1 MALTYTG
8 TNGLFTRIGT
18 LIYFMNAVRTHQN
31 NLKTLFANVQDE
43 YSAADRFMIDQLS
56 GNLESRIAEAGAILN
71 DVQSAAEK
79 TIVEMCFTEASTST
93 TNAMRAKALQDAL
106 IWLIRQMDA
115 DGKTINGTTIGKSG
129 LSVGT
134 NNGNGTFVYLF
145 DAPNILL
152 GSTADWPN
160 IRTELLEAR
169 CVQDAQDGTIGT
181 GSEIFEIRGQPSY
194 PSLDYRFPA
203 GSGTMM
209 RVQSICANV
218 DNGARGQNI
227 LTNSDLEDWTSNT
240 PDQFTVSSGTAGVDF
255 IKETTTYY
263 RGATSIKMAVT
274 GSTFKIRQQLGSAS
288 GTIGKLTPDRPYV
301 LSFAAKKDAGA
312 TGTLKVSIQDS
323 GGTVIDSGTFTLSQ
337 SIASLT
343 TSWALYTVT
352 LRSPRVIPTATYL
365 VIETTVAVA
374 TAAAYIDE
382 VVLSELVPIAQGGPA
397 IGILAGS
404 SDWFVDDNARYSFTN
419 NAEGLV
425 SNAFDRLFRMYDSG
439 LSLPANYSGT
449 ENIPDSVIA

>member
-8 TNGLFTRIGT
+8 TNGLFTRLGT
-18 LIYFMNAVRTHQN
+18 LIYFMDAVRTHQN

-43 YSAADRFMIDQLS
+43 YSSADRYMIDQLS
-56 GNLESRIAEAGAILN
+56 GALEARIAEAGGILS
-71 DVQSAAEK
+71 DVQAAAEK
-79 TIVEMCFTEASTST
+79 TIIEMCFAQAQTST

-169 CVQDAQDGTIGT
+169 CVQDAQDGAIGT

-209 RVQSICANV
+209 RIQSMCANV

-227 LTNSDLEDWTSNT
+227 LTNTDMEDWTGT
-240 PDQFTVSSGTAGVDF
+240 ALDQFTVSSGTAGVDF
-255 IKETTTYY
+255 AKETTTYY
-263 RGATSIKMAVT
+263 RGSACIKMPVT

-301 LSFAAKKDAGA
+301 LCFAAKKDAGA
-312 TGTLKVSIQDS
+312 TGTIKVSVQDS
-323 GGTVIDSGTFTLSQ
+323 GGTVIDSSTFLLSQ
-337 SIASLT
+337 SVASLT
-343 TSWALYTVT
+343 TSWALYTAT
-352 LRSPRVIPTATYL
+352 LRSPRVIPTSTYL
-365 VIETTVAVA
+365 VIETTVAVG

-382 VVLSELVPIAQGGPA
+382 VILAELTPIAQGGPA
-397 IGILAGS
+397 IGIIVGS

-425 SNAFDRLFRMYDSG
+425 SNAFDRLFRMYDAG